1 MLKPDHV
8 SPLCRPS
15 VSHLRL
21 TIMPKAETE
30 IVIRTKSQWDAITSP
45 VRAAIIE
52 SLEAFGPQ
60 SARELATKQR
70 RSQALIHHHLAI
82 LLRAKIVTEQGPRD
96 TPRRTEMVFAL
107 RGKRILF
114 DFESKPAFASQRFV
128 RLQRLLSR
136 NVERQFARTAD
147 PRLGFAPEFVSH
159 ATMRSESANLTP
171 REVAA
176 VRKHLAE
183 ILDIF
188 VAARSRDSGNAHQI
202 LWTFFPSEPQD
213 HHDKAPAP
221 RAVKRDRKRPA
232 SG

>member
-1 MLKPDHV
+1 M
-8 SPLCRPS
+8 
-15 VSHLRL
+15 
-21 TIMPKAETE
+21 IMPKAETE
-30 IVIRTKSQWDAITSP
+30 TEILIRTKSQWDAITSP

-60 SARELATKQR
+60 SARELATKLR
-70 RSQALIHHHLAI
+70 RSQALIHHHLGT

-114 DFESKPAFASQRFV
+114 DFESKPAFAAQRFV
-128 RLQRLLSR
+128 RLQRCLSR

-147 PRLGFAPEFVSH
+147 PRLGFPPEFVSH
-159 ATMRSESANLTP
+159 ATMRSETANLTP

-188 VAARSRDSGNAHQI
+188 VAARSRDSGYPHQI
-202 LWTFFPSEPQD
+202 LWTFFPSD
-213 HHDKAPAP
+213 AATTCDNSPANRGANRDP
-221 RAVKRDRKRPA
+221 KRLS